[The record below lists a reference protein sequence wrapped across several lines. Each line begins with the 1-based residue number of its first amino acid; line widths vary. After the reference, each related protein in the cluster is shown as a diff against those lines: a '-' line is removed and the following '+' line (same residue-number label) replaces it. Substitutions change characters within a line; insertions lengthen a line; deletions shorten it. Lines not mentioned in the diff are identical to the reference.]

1 MHCILLMMEFIQ
13 SVSYGNKQ
21 LTVLQD
27 FIHVV
32 KGRNIIEKRFQPLS
46 YVPIIR
52 NHIDT
57 ITVKLVNED
66 EIAITA
72 KDVKTVLVLHFKR
85 VE

>member
-1 MHCILLMMEFIQ
+1 MQRVLLMTDFIQ
-13 SVSYGNKQ
+13 PVSYGNKQ

-46 YVPIIR
+46 YIPIIR

-66 EIAITA
+66 ETAIAA
-72 KDVKTVLVLHFKR
+72 KDVKTVLVLHLKR